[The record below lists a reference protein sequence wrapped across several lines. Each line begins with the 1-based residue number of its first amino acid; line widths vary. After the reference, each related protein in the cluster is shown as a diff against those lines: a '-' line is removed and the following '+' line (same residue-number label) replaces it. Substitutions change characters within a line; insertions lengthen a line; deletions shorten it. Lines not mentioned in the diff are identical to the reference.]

1 MSFYGDLKSKNCS
14 KNSRKLPE
22 QKLKNVEKKS
32 KKSKKFNE
40 NDQND
45 EKKSIENNFT
55 KKISKFRAWLM
66 CMTHLYLLYFIPTV

>member
-45 EKKSIENNFT
+45 EKINWK
-55 KKISKFRAWLM
+55 
-66 CMTHLYLLYFIPTV
+66 